1 MRRPAPELVWP
12 GKKVPPHVPPVSLVE
27 VPALGR
33 AAADGGPADNRLVHG
48 DNLPVLEAL
57 RADLAGRVQ
66 CAYLD
71 PPYNTRAGVSHYDDD
86 ADDAEWLGFMYA
98 HLVRLRPLLADSG
111 VVFVSIDDAQAAYMT
126 LLMDEVFG
134 RRNACGPLVWEKKRK
149 PSFLDGRVGG
159 VTETILAY
167 AGRREAAPPFVGGTT
182 TRGKKYPLNNAGN
195 PLGVLAFPAGAVHFG
210 CADQV
215 FEPQDMSEGRVVTR
229 LLDRVEVRD
238 HRNVGPFRL
247 EGEWRYTQATLDRC
261 LAAGDRITISR
272 APFRPN
278 HVRAGGAPKKLKNLL
293 SAAHYPV
300 GTYED
305 ATEESRRLFGE
316 AAFHYP
322 KPESLIGLL
331 VRAVTRPGDLVLD
344 PFAGSGTTG
353 AVAHK
358 LGRRWVMIEI
368 GPQCD
373 THIVPRMR
381 QVIDG
386 TDRGGI
392 GEEVGWRGGG
402 GYRYF
407 RAVPVVG
414 ARATARL

>member
-12 GKKVPPHVPPVSLVE
+12 GKGVPFPVLPVALVE

-33 AAADGGPADNRLVHG
+33 AAAGEGAIDNRLVHG

-57 RADLAGRVQ
+57 RGDLAGRVQ
-66 CAYLD
+66 CVYLD
-71 PPYNTRAGVSHYDDD
+71 PPYNTRAGVTRYDDD
-86 ADDAEWLGFMYA
+86 ADDAEWLGFMHA
-98 HLVRLRPLLADSG
+98 CLVRLLPLLADSG

-167 AGRREAAPPFVGGTT
+167 ARRRDAAPPFVGGTT

-195 PLGVLAFPAGAVHFG
+195 PLGVLAFPAGAVLFG

-215 FEPQDMSEGRVVTR
+215 FEPQDMSGGRVVTR
-229 LLDRVEVRD
+229 LLDRLEVRD
-238 HRNVGPFRL
+238 RRNVGPFRL
-247 EGEWRYTQATLDRC
+247 EGEWRYAQATLDRC

-316 AAFHYP
+316 AAFDYP
-322 KPESLIGLL
+322 KPESLLALL
-331 VRAVTRPGDLVLD
+331 VSAVTRPGDLVLD
-344 PFAGSGTTG
+344 AFAGSGTTG

-358 LGRRWVMIEI
+358 LGRRWVMIEA
-368 GPQCD
+368 GTQCE
-373 THIVPRMR
+373 THIACRMR

-386 TDRGGI
+386 TDRGGVS
-392 GEEVGWRGGG
+392 EAAGWRGGG

-407 RAVPVVG
+407 R
-414 ARATARL
+414 TAPLVA

>member
-1 MRRPAPELVWP
+1 MRRPPGPELVWP
-12 GKKVPPHVPPVSLVE
+12 GKGALVA
-27 VPALGR
+27 VAPAVLR
-33 AAADGGPADNRLVHG
+33 EAASFGEPDGSRLVRG

-57 RADLAGRVQ
+57 RGDLGGRVQ

-71 PPYNTRAGVSHYDDD
+71 PPYNTRAGVTHYDDD
-86 ADDAEWLGFMYA
+86 TDQAAWLGFMHA
-98 HLVRLRPLLADSG
+98 RLVALTPLLAESG
-111 VVFVSIDDAQAAYMT
+111 IVLVSIDDAQAPYLA

-167 AGRREAAPPFVGGTT
+167 ARRREAAPPFVGGTT

-195 PLGVLAFPAGAVHFG
+195 PLRVLAFPAGAVRFG
-210 CADQV
+210 CEDQV

-229 LLDRVEVRD
+229 LLDRVEVRGG
-238 HRNVGPFRL
+238 RNAGPFRL
-247 EGEWRYTQATLDRC
+247 EGEWRYAQATLDRC
-261 LAAGDRITISR
+261 LAAGDRVTISR

-278 HVRAGGAPKKLKNLL
+278 HLRAGGAPKKLKNLL

-316 AAFHYP
+316 AAFDYP
-322 KPESLIGLL
+322 KPESLLALL
-331 VRAVTRPGDLVLD
+331 ISAVTRPGDLVLD

-358 LGRRWVMIEI
+358 LGRRWVMIEA

-373 THIVPRMR
+373 THALPRLR
-381 QVIDG
+381 AVVAGEDP
-386 TDRGGI
+386 GG
-392 GEEVGWRGGG
+392 VTAAAGWRGGG
-402 GYRYF
+402 GFRYLV
-407 RAVPVVG
+407 AV
-414 ARATARL
+414 